1 MLGCIHAVLFAGVNT
16 QWTNVHG
23 LDQRAVELI
32 RQHTAPPPQP
42 AAATPAA
49 PPDAGE
55 PAVSSPAPLPAD
67 IFKSAG
73 HGELQKVV
81 KWLRKGGPV
90 DALCPTPS
98 PDGQTTAVGLLHI
111 AAANG
116 QLEMVRV
123 LLKRGASV
131 DLQGSLGTTALMNAA
146 YRGHLSILLFLLH
159 HSANPNLQSGD
170 SFTALMMA
178 AGEGQE
184 ACVQALLRVK
194 ANTQLLDKDGRTAL
208 WWAEEK
214 GHTATAKLIRQHAAP
229 PQPAATL
236 AAPLDTGEPAV
247 SSPAS
252 LPDEIFG
259 LARRGELQ
267 KVVKWLRKGGLIDAL
282 CPTTTSDGRATAFG
296 LLHAAAGWGR
306 LEMARELLKRGASV
320 DLPSGLGVTALM
332 EAANHGHLSIL
343 LFLLHH
349 SANPDLQAT
358 NGGTALMHAAQQ
370 GQTACVQALLRAKA
384 NTELLDESGHTAL
397 QSAEYKGHTATAKLF
412 RQHASCRSLGL
423 SLELCALMPFAWP
436 WGVLSAVLVLHSVVL
451 GAIAMVAFS
460 RTLRAGP
467 GQHRVARQRHAK
479 AHGRT
484 NTAETTRQHAA
495 PLQVARADAAMEKLL
510 AEEAEQAKEQ
520 ARSKKSKKK
529 SKAGRAAAAGDE
541 PSEAPPAPA
550 PALPLAATPEPTVSA
565 AERAEAALRAAI
577 AGGGLSALEAAL
589 AVAPREVREG
599 GVGAEARALCGRL
612 LEAQQETERE
622 AKQEA
627 AVETARLAAAERARE
642 GVAREAER
650 VAAAS
655 EARVVAVAAAVALVA
670 AAKAAAAA
678 EAEADALERATVDV
692 SEGGSSGAAGP
703 SEASEAEEVPDAYI
717 CPITAEIM
725 TDPVTTADGF
735 TYERTAISE
744 WLRTKDT
751 SPFTGATLES
761 KTVIPN
767 LSLRSM
773 IRGFSEASTAR

>member
-229 PQPAATL
+229 PQPAAAL
-236 AAPLDTGEPAV
+236 AAPPDTGEPAV

-252 LPDEIFG
+252 LPVEIYRS
-259 LARRGELQ
+259 AQHGELQ
-267 KVVKWLRKGGLIDAL
+267 KVVKWLGKGGLADAL
-282 CPTTTSDGRATAFG
+282 YSSTTRDGRGSNFA
-296 LLHAAAGWGR
+296 LLHAAASYGH
-306 LEMARELLKRGASV
+306 LEMVRELLKRGANV
-320 DLPSGLGVTALM
+320 DLQTNLGATALIDAASYGHLSVLLVLLQHSRNPDLKNIHGHTALM
-332 EAANHGHLSIL
+332 RAA
-343 LFLLHH
+343 
-349 SANPDLQAT
+349 A
-358 NGGTALMHAAQQ
+358 GGQE
-370 GQTACVQALLRAKA
+370 ACVQALLRAKA
-384 NTELLDESGHTAL
+384 NTELLDINGRTAL
-397 QSAEYKGHTATAKLF
+397 D
-412 RQHASCRSLGL
+412 CGL
-423 SLELCALMPFAWP
+423 
-436 WGVLSAVLVLHSVVL
+436 
-451 GAIAMVAFS
+451 
-460 RTLRAGP
+460 R
-467 GQHRVARQRHAK
+467 
-479 AHGRT
+479 
-484 NTAETTRQHAA
+484 
-495 PLQVARADAAMEKLL
+495 
-510 AEEAEQAKEQ
+510 
-520 ARSKKSKKK
+520 
-529 SKAGRAAAAGDE
+529 
-541 PSEAPPAPA
+541 
-550 PALPLAATPEPTVSA
+550 
-565 AERAEAALRAAI
+565 
-577 AGGGLSALEAAL
+577 
-589 AVAPREVREG
+589 
-599 GVGAEARALCGRL
+599 
-612 LEAQQETERE
+612 
-622 AKQEA
+622 
-627 AVETARLAAAERARE
+627 
-642 GVAREAER
+642 
-650 VAAAS
+650 
-655 EARVVAVAAAVALVA
+655 
-670 AAKAAAAA
+670 
-678 EAEADALERATVDV
+678 
-692 SEGGSSGAAGP
+692 
-703 SEASEAEEVPDAYI
+703 
-717 CPITAEIM
+717 
-725 TDPVTTADGF
+725 
-735 TYERTAISE
+735 
-744 WLRTKDT
+744 
-751 SPFTGATLES
+751 
-761 KTVIPN
+761 
-767 LSLRSM
+767 
-773 IRGFSEASTAR
+773 